1 MKKLETA
8 LCLLRKDD
16 EILLAMKK
24 RGFGEDKYNGVGGK
38 LETNETPEE
47 TMIREVKEEIG
58 IKVIKYDKV
67 GLVEF
72 DEYYKEE
79 RQNLVFHLYFA
90 YDWLGDIIEIEEMR
104 PEWFKLESIP
114 YDNMF
119 PDDKYWLP
127 LVIDGKKIKAYFKFD
142 KEWNLIEKDIEEITN
157 ESINN

>member
-1 MKKLETA
+1 MKKLETT

-24 RGFGEDKYNGVGGK
+24 RGFGEGKYNGVGGK
-38 LETNETPEE
+38 LENNETPEE
-47 TMIREVKEEIG
+47 AMIREVKEEIG
-58 IKVIKYDKV
+58 VKVIKYDKV

-79 RQNLVFHLYFA
+79 RKNLVFHLYFA
-90 YDWLGDIIEIEEMR
+90 YDWLGDIIETEEMR
-104 PEWFKLESIP
+104 PEWFNLESIP

-119 PDDKYWLP
+119 SDDKYWLP